1 MQIDKYLEEYQPV
14 IYKTFVNALQSNKL
28 SHAYLLSGSTGM
40 PLKEAAVFLAKSLIC
55 DNPSPLACNE
65 CITCMRVDDGNY
77 ADFMIFEGTGAKKIK
92 KGDVEK
98 ITSTF
103 DKTALEDKGIMI
115 YVLHLVET
123 MTAVAVNSLLK
134 FLEEPGKNIFAFLT
148 TENESRILPTIISRT
163 QVLRFREIERLKI
176 QKDAENMGVLA
187 EDAEILSGF
196 YNDANTIKEIAESK
210 DYATAKQCL
219 QDQLN
224 SLVISNDDAI
234 YTNQRFI
241 IPTIKHAAVAKLYI
255 KMLIEIFK
263 ELLNLSVN
271 ESITL
276 KSYDNILHELLK
288 HVGHIDKSLIMLMT
302 SIKKVDSNVNVGLIL
317 DHIIY
322 SITKEEN

>member
-40 PLKEAAVFLAKSLIC
+40 PLKEAAIFLAKSLIC
-55 DNPSPLACNE
+55 DHRSPLACNE

-163 QVLRFREIERLKI
+163 QVLRFREIERSKI

-241 IPTIKHAAVAKLYI
+241 IPTIKQATVAKLYI

>member
-1 MQIDKYLEEYQPV
+1 MSFGV
-14 IYKTFVNALQSNKL
+14 
-28 SHAYLLSGSTGM
+28 LSGSTGM

-163 QVLRFREIERLKI
+163 QVLRFREIERSKI
-176 QKDAENMGVLA
+176 QKDAEIMGVLA

>member
-40 PLKEAAVFLAKSLIC
+40 PLKETAIFLAKSLIC
-55 DNPSPLACNE
+55 DHPSPLACNE

-163 QVLRFREIERLKI
+163 QVLRFREIERSKI

-210 DYATAKQCL
+210 DYTTAKQCL

-224 SLVISNDDAI
+224 SLVVSNDDAI

-241 IPTIKHAAVAKLYI
+241 IPTIKQATVAKLYI